1 MGQKLA
7 VADLDSL
14 AVSRFRSVLLS
25 SSLVHKPKT
34 QHLFGTTLFQAG
46 GGSFLSL
53 PGNHR
58 EFLDIVTLLTE
69 LTKWMH
75 DLMVAEDF
83 DTQSALFAKI
93 ANRYNIFSFH
103 ADSLY
108 RMAMYDPKTGG
119 PNSDLL
125 GMLDPSGKVN
135 GLLTIRTPGA
145 SNDAAPVPGLV
156 SVLKPLIDL
165 HSSTELTSLDNGT
178 GGANG
183 ATVGDTLK
191 MLAAQGATF
200 PASLGLAGMYNDNDI
215 PPDYKGT
222 DDLRLTRALG
232 QFGTTDSDLMKAWG
246 TAQGVGV
253 IWNNFSIAGWLPGQ
267 TGTTILS
274 VMDNIETNL
283 NEIVK
288 IINDLEQVVSLAE
301 EVWDIIS
308 TYGPIILGLL
318 ALL

>member
-1 MGQKLA
+1 MAQKLA

-14 AVSRFRSVLLS
+14 GVSRFRSVLLS

-119 PNSDLL
+119 PIPTLASLADAK
-125 GMLDPSGKVN
+125 GQVN
-135 GLLTIRTPGA
+135 GLVTMRTPGA
-145 SNDAAPVPGLV
+145 SNDAAALPGLV

-165 HSSTELTSLDNGT
+165 HSSTELTSLMGGS
-178 GGANG
+178 GGANS

-191 MLAAQGATF
+191 MIAAQGATF
-200 PASLGLAGMYNDNDI
+200 PASLGIAGAYPNDAV
-215 PPDYKGT
+215 PPVYLGT

-232 QFGTTDSDLMKAWG
+232 QLGTTDSDLLRAWG
-246 TAQGVGV
+246 TAQGTATL
-253 IWNNFSIAGWLPGQ
+253 WNNFSLAGWIPGQ

-274 VMDNIETNL
+274 VMSDLETNL
-283 NEIVK
+283 NELVQLV
-288 IINDLEQVVSLAE
+288 NDLEQVVSLAE
-301 EVWDIIS
+301 EVWDIIA
-308 TYGPIILGLL
+308 TYGPIIVGLL